1 MAANRDRSIGSSFH
15 AQTKF
20 RRGQLPSVSGKPAPA
35 FKVYANPL
43 EVAALPVPKL
53 EGGRGL
59 WTSLSRSREHISEGG
74 DLAQLQISQILWST
88 AGFTYGKQ
96 RTHLAVSE
104 TSTIETYL
112 VVRSVRD
119 MFPGI
124 YHYNP
129 REHSLEFLKRGD
141 PGPLLGDAL
150 LADVEVDANAAALAF
165 TGVPARLER
174 SAKARAYRYLYLETG
189 AAAQCA
195 VVAAVAMDLVAT
207 LVADFYDD
215 ELARLLDVDGAGELP
230 LGVVL
235 LGR

>member
-1 MAANRDRSIGSSFH
+1 MASSKDRSIGSSFH
-15 AQTKF
+15 AQTKY
-20 RRGQLPSVSGKPAPA
+20 RRGQLPSVSGKAAPA

-43 EVAALPVPKL
+43 EVVALPVPEL

-59 WTSLSRSREHISEGG
+59 WTSLSRSREYISEGG
-74 DLAQLQISQILWST
+74 DLAQQQISQLLWSA

-96 RTHLAVSE
+96 RTHTAVSE
-104 TSTIETYL
+104 ASTLETYL

-150 LADVEVDANAAALAF
+150 LGDVEVDANAAALAF

-174 SAKARAYRYLYLETG
+174 SAKARVYRYLYIETG

-195 VVAAVAMDLVAT
+195 LSAAVAIDLVAT

-215 ELARLLDVDGAGELP
+215 ELARLLDVDGLSEIP
-230 LGVVL
+230 LSVVL